1 MSDAY
6 YSRASRAFSLFTD
19 SANPQWR
26 RPQFGAIGALLAHLA
41 LHDSQPALISLPT
54 GAGKTGV
61 ALAAAHIISP
71 RRTLVVVP
79 TADLRSQAADEFRS
93 QDLLRRI
100 GALAGR
106 GSPAVLVL
114 RGRVTKW
121 APVRKADVVVSLPNS
136 ISPRYYPKGAV
147 PRDLFDLVIIDEAH
161 HAPAPTWR
169 AILEHLAPKQAL
181 LLTATPRRRDG
192 QQLPG
197 VHIFH
202 YPVRQAIAE
211 GIYKPIRPVIRRLPP
226 GTTRARADELIA
238 TEVLAIASQAE
249 HASSAILI
257 RASSIG
263 RAEALKSLYDSLG
276 MPVTVLHSKLR
287 QTVRDAIVTDLKR
300 GQVRAVAVVE
310 MLGEGF
316 DLPRL
321 RIAAYHDK
329 HKSVLPTVQLLGR
342 LVRADPAFPQE
353 SVLVTARDIDTYP
366 QLQGAAR
373 VLYEEDS
380 DWAEILPGL
389 IDDVIAEDRLD
400 REYSRQLVAP
410 PAAISVDSLTPLCR
424 EVVYEVD
431 SSDGWKPDFLGAK
444 VPSQLSVGKR
454 IRGQS
459 ILYSAIAPS
468 KMTLVLITTVIER
481 PPWHEQHAG
490 LDTARYNLHLVTWRS
505 ARETGQPGLLLVNT
519 DDGSIERALID
530 IVAVGA
536 QLRPGDPR
544 ALQESFDVL
553 PRVSVSSIGVR
564 NTYYSAP
571 GVPKYATFE
580 GSGVDRGLRD
590 VDTAHRALGHAMAQ
604 VNVGGGTH
612 SAGIATG
619 KAKYWEARYVSLRR
633 YEDFVTGFAQRY
645 WYPPTAG
652 TLRLVPSL
660 NRSRRV
666 DQFPTGGVAVI
677 EWNPALVGADWT
689 LLGVSLEDVELR
701 YAASSSNRLRIAFE
715 AINPLTGKRIWQG
728 AQDLRGR
735 VHDDEKAVMVTRGFT
750 TPVPLSELLSD
761 HPPTFFFLDGHTLVG
776 STIVDSQEYR
786 GTLPNI
792 NETVGDWTGVDLKA
806 ESRRIATKRKLG
818 ISIHESLESYLTA
831 APKRRK
837 RRWIICNDGPREIA
851 DYLVIEMDDWQH
863 VDLSLWHAK
872 AAAGS
877 APAVRIDDL
886 QEVVPQA
893 IKSRRYITDRSFWR
907 TLGLRLDGLDTP
919 EATVVEGS
927 ARLLRA
933 LCGRHQGH
941 QAWSIS
947 ERAPKLT
954 GHIGIAQP
962 GLSWG
967 GLKLSLA
974 SAAPSLSSKQIRE
987 LITVLHDS
995 VAYISDVTVLG
1006 SS

>member
-1 MSDAY
+1 VTAPY
-6 YSRASRAFSLFTD
+6 YRRTDRAFSLFTTPT
-19 SANPQWR
+19 NPQWR

-41 LHDSQPALISLPT
+41 LHDRQPALISLPT

-61 ALAAAHIISP
+61 ALAVSQIVSP
-71 RRTLVVVP
+71 RRILVVVP
-79 TADLRSQAADEFRS
+79 TADLRAQAAEAFRS
-93 QDLLRRI
+93 QELLRRI
-100 GALAGR
+100 GALTGKA
-106 GSPAVLVL
+106 SPLVVVL
-114 RGRVTKW
+114 RGRVEKW
-121 APVRKADVVVSLPNS
+121 AAVRKADVVVSLPNS
-136 ISPRYYPKGAV
+136 ISPRYYTNGAV
-147 PRDLFDLVIIDEAH
+147 PRDLFDLVIVDEAH

-169 AILEHLAPKQAL
+169 AVLEHFAPEQAL

-197 VHIFH
+197 VHVFH

-211 GIYKPIRPVIRRLPP
+211 GIYKPIRPIIRKLPP
-226 GTTRARADELIA
+226 GTSRTRADELIA
-238 TEVLAIASQAE
+238 AEVVAIASQAE
-249 HASSAILI
+249 HASSAVLI

-276 MPVTVLHSKLR
+276 MPVAVLHSKLKE
-287 QTVRDAIVTDLKR
+287 TVRDAVVTDLKS
-300 GQVRAVAVVE
+300 GHVRAVAVVE

-373 VLYEEDS
+373 ALYQEDS

-389 IDDVIAEDRLD
+389 IDDVVAEDRLD
-400 REYSRQLVAP
+400 REYARQLVVP
-410 PAAISVDSLTPLCR
+410 PAAISADSLTPLCR

-431 SSDGWKPDFLGAK
+431 SSDGWKPELLRGK
-444 VPSQLSVGKR
+444 IPPELSVGKR
-454 IRGQS
+454 IHGEA
-459 ILYSAIAPS
+459 ILYSAIVPS
-468 KMTLVLITTVIER
+468 KMTLVLITTVVER
-481 PPWHEQHAG
+481 PRWHEQHAG

-505 ARETGQPGLLLVNT
+505 ARETGQPSLLLVNT
-519 DDGSIERALID
+519 NDGSIERALVD
-530 IVAVGA
+530 VVAVGA
-536 QLRPGDPR
+536 QLRSGDPR

-553 PRVSVSSIGVR
+553 QRVSVSSIGVR
-564 NTYYSAP
+564 NTYHSAP

-619 KAKYWEARYVSLRR
+619 KAKYWEARYVSLRL
-633 YEDFVTGFAQRY
+633 YEDFVTEFAQRY

-666 DQFPTGGVAVI
+666 DQFPTGGVAAV
-677 EWNPALVGADWT
+677 EWNPALIGADWS
-689 LLGVSLEDVELR
+689 LHSLSLEDVELR
-701 YAASSSNRLRIAFE
+701 YAASSSNRLRIAFV
-715 AINPLTGKRIWQG
+715 AVNPVTGKTIWQG

-735 VHDDEKAVMVTRGFT
+735 VHDDGKSLMVTRGFS
-750 TPVPLSELLSD
+750 TPAPLSELLSD
-761 HPPTFFFLDGHTLVG
+761 HPPTFFFLDGQTLVG
-776 STIVDSQEYR
+776 STIVDSREYR
-786 GTLPNI
+786 GALPNI
-792 NETVGDWTGVDLKA
+792 SQTVRDWTGVDMRA
-806 ESRRIATKRKLG
+806 ESRRIAAKRKQG
-818 ISIHESLESYLTA
+818 ISIHESLESHLSA

-877 APAVRIDDL
+877 APAVRIDDF
-886 QEVVPQA
+886 QEVVAQA
-893 IKSRRYITDRSFWR
+893 IKARRYMTDRSFWR
-907 TLGLRLDGLDTP
+907 TLGLRLDGHDAPT
-919 EATVVEGS
+919 AIVVEGNT
-927 ARLLRA
+927 RLLRT
-933 LCGRHQGH
+933 LCGRNEAH

-947 ERAPKLT
+947 ERAPKVT

-962 GLSWG
+962 GLSWSA
-967 GLKLSLA
+967 LKLSLA
-974 SAAPSLSSKQIRE
+974 GSAPSLSAKQIRE
-987 LITVLHDS
+987 LLTVLHDS
-995 VAYISDVTVLG
+995 VAYVSDVTVLG
-1006 SS
+1006 SV